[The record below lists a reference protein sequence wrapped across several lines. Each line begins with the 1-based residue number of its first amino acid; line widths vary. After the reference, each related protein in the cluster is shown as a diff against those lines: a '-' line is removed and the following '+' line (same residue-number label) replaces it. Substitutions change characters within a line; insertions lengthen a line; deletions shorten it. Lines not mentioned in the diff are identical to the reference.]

1 MRRAIIMPT
10 LIAHGGAGGRPPSSD
25 RGARRRGILA
35 AVQRGAEILRGGG
48 SALDA
53 VVATVVALEN
63 DPLFNAG
70 YGSVLTIA
78 GRVEMDAAVM
88 TAKRPRLHNLDDLN
102 VRNDRTDAI
111 GENVDCAR
119 AAITSAARRRA
130 PTVEV
135 RAGGVVLVG
144 RVRNPIELA
153 RVVMERTPHL
163 LMGGAGAE
171 RLARQSGL
179 RMCRPTDLISQ
190 RARERWFASRGE
202 PPGELRHAVDSAA
215 DSHGTVGAVALDSH
229 GDIAAATSTG
239 GVPGKLPGR
248 IGDSAIV
255 GAGLF
260 ANASGGASATGEGE
274 GIMRVALCREAVMA
288 LARSR
293 AQAAA
298 ERAIAMLADATA
310 AQAGV
315 IVVDSAGGL
324 GYAHNAE
331 VMEMALFHP
340 IEGFR
345 HRVLEPL
352 ALRAVP
358 TGKPRK

>member
-1 MRRAIIMPT
+1 MRRTIIMPT
-10 LIAHGGAGGRPPSSD
+10 LIAHGGAGGRPPASD
-25 RGARRRGILA
+25 RSTRRRGILE
-35 AVQRGAEILRGGG
+35 AVHRGAEILRGGG

-88 TAKRPRLHNLDDLN
+88 TATRPHRRDAHDA
-102 VRNDRTDAI
+102 TDAI
-111 GENVDCAR
+111 DVTVEGAR
-119 AAITSAARRRA
+119 ATTSSAARRRA
-130 PTVEV
+130 VAVEA

-153 RVVMERTPHL
+153 RAVMERTPHL
-163 LMGGAGAE
+163 LVGGAGAE
-171 RLARQSGL
+171 RLARQFGL
-179 RMCRPTDLISQ
+179 RMCRPNDLISQ
-190 RARERWFASRGE
+190 RARERWFATRGE
-202 PPGELRHAVDSAA
+202 APGQLPHAAAGPPDA
-215 DSHGTVGAVALDSH
+215 HGTVGAVALDSH

-239 GVPGKLPGR
+239 GIYGKLPGR

-260 ANASGGASATGEGE
+260 ANARGGASATGEGE
-274 GIMRVALCREAVMA
+274 AIMRVALCREAVLA
-288 LARSR
+288 LGRNR

-298 ERAIAMLADATA
+298 ERAIAMVADATV

-315 IVVDSAGGL
+315 IVLDAAGGV

-331 VMEMALFHP
+331 VMEIALFHP
-340 IEGFR
+340 NGFR
-345 HRVLEPL
+345 HCVLEPL
-352 ALRAVP
+352 AQRAAP
-358 TGKPRK
+358 TGRSRK

>member
-1 MRRAIIMPT
+1 MRRAITMPT
-10 LIAHGGAGGRPPSSD
+10 LIAHGGAGGRPAASD
-25 RGARRRGILA
+25 RGARRNGILA
-35 AVQRGAEILRGGG
+35 AVQLGAEILRGGG

-53 VVATVVALEN
+53 VVAAVVALEN

-88 TAKRPRLHNLDDLN
+88 TATRARADD
-102 VRNDRTDAI
+102 RGAAI
-111 GENVDCAR
+111 GANVDGAR
-119 AAITSAARRRA
+119 AALTSAERGRA
-130 PTVEV
+130 GAVEV
-135 RAGGVVLVG
+135 RSGGVVLVS

-179 RMCRPTDLISQ
+179 RMCQPADLVSQ
-190 RARERWFASRGE
+190 RARERWLASRGE
-202 PPGELRHAVDSAA
+202 PTGHLPHTGDSAPV
-215 DSHGTVGAVALDSH
+215 SHGTVGAVAIDSH
-229 GDIAAATSTG
+229 GDLAAATSTG
-239 GVPGKLPGR
+239 GVSGKLPGR

-260 ANASGGASATGEGE
+260 AAASGGASATGEGE
-274 GIMRVALCREAVMA
+274 AIMRVALCREAVVA
-288 LARSR
+288 LGRNR

-298 ERAIAMLADATA
+298 ERAIAMVADATA
-310 AQAGV
+310 GQAGV
-315 IVVDSAGGL
+315 IVVDSAGGF
-324 GYAHNAE
+324 GCAHNAE
-331 VMEMALFHP
+331 VMEIALFHP
-340 IEGFR
+340 PEGLR

-358 TGKPRK
+358 TRKPRK

>member
-10 LIAHGGAGGRPPSSD
+10 LIAHGGAGGRPPVSD

-35 AVQRGAEILRGGG
+35 AVRCGAEILRGGG

-53 VVATVVALEN
+53 IVATVVALEN

-70 YGSVLTIA
+70 YGSVLTTA

-88 TAKRPRLHNLDDLN
+88 TATRAGP
-102 VRNDRTDAI
+102 NDRPCAI
-111 GENVDCAR
+111 GENTDEAR
-119 AAITSAARRRA
+119 AAITSTVRRRA
-130 PTVEV
+130 AAVDV
-135 RAGGVVLVG
+135 SAGGVVLVG

-171 RLARQSGL
+171 ALARQAGL
-179 RMCRPTDLISQ
+179 RMCRRADLISQ
-190 RARERWFASRGE
+190 RARDRWLASRGE
-202 PPGELRHAVDSAA
+202 PPGTLPHPVDSTPDA
-215 DSHGTVGAVALDSH
+215 HGTVGAVALDSH
-229 GDIAAATSTG
+229 GAIAAATSTG
-239 GVPGKLPGR
+239 GVSGKLPGR

-274 GIMRVALCREAVMA
+274 AIMRVALCREAVMA
-288 LARSR
+288 LARNR

-298 ERAIAMLADATA
+298 ERAIAMVAEATT

-315 IVVDSAGGL
+315 IVVDSTGGL

-340 IEGFR
+340 IDGFR

-352 ALRAVP
+352 ALSAGP
-358 TGKPRK
+358 ATKPRK

>member
-1 MRRAIIMPT
+1 MRRTIIMPT
-10 LIAHGGAGGRPPSSD
+10 LIAHGGAGGRPSASD
-25 RGARRRGILA
+25 RAPRRVGILA

-63 DPLFNAG
+63 NPLFNAG

-88 TAKRPRLHNLDDLN
+88 TATRPHERP
-102 VRNDRTDAI
+102 NDRYNADGTRSTI
-111 GENVDCAR
+111 
-119 AAITSAARRRA
+119 SSSARRRA
-130 PTVEV
+130 AAVDV
-135 RAGGVVLVG
+135 RAGGVVLVS

-153 RVVMERTPHL
+153 RAVMERTPHL

-171 RLARQSGL
+171 ALARQSGL
-179 RMCRPTDLISQ
+179 RMCRPADLISQ
-190 RARERWFASRGE
+190 RARERWLVSRGE
-202 PPGELRHAVDSAA
+202 PSGPLPLAADSAGH
-215 DSHGTVGAVALDSH
+215 SHGTVGAVALDSH

-239 GVPGKLPGR
+239 GVSGKLPGR

-260 ANASGGASATGEGE
+260 ADAGGGASATGEGE
-274 GIMRVALCREAVMA
+274 AIMRIALCREAVTA
-288 LARSR
+288 LTRNR

-298 ERAIAMLADATA
+298 ERAIAMLAEATD
-310 AQAGV
+310 AQAGL
-315 IVVDSAGGL
+315 ILVDSTGGL

-331 VMEMALFHP
+331 VMETALFQP

-345 HRVLEPL
+345 HQVLEPL
-352 ALRAVP
+352 ALRTTP
-358 TGKPRK
+358 TPKPRK

>member
-1 MRRAIIMPT
+1 MRRAISMPT
-10 LIAHGGAGGRPPSSD
+10 IIAHGGAGGRPPASD
-25 RGARRRGILA
+25 RGARQRGILA
-35 AVQRGAEILRGGG
+35 AVRRGAEILRGGG

-53 VVATVVALEN
+53 VVATIVELEN

-70 YGSVLTIA
+70 YGSVLTTA

-88 TAKRPRLHNLDDLN
+88 TATRARP
-102 VRNDRTDAI
+102 NDPAGAI
-111 GENVDCAR
+111 GGHTGGAR
-119 AAITSAARRRA
+119 AAITAARRRTA
-130 PTVEV
+130 AVEV
-135 RAGGVVLVG
+135 CAGGVVLVG

-153 RVVMERTPHL
+153 RAVMERTPHL

-171 RLARQSGL
+171 ALARQAGL
-179 RMCRPTDLISQ
+179 RMCRTADLISP
-190 RARERWFASRGE
+190 RARDRWLASRGE
-202 PPGELRHAVDSAA
+202 PADTLPHAFGSTPDA
-215 DSHGTVGAVALDSH
+215 HGTVGAVALDSY
-229 GDIAAATSTG
+229 GNIAAATSTG
-239 GVPGKLPGR
+239 GVYGKLPGR

-274 GIMRVALCREAVMA
+274 AIMRVALCRETVMA
-288 LARSR
+288 LARNR

-298 ERAIAMLADATA
+298 ERAIAMVAEAST

-315 IVVDSAGGL
+315 IVVDSTGGL

-340 IEGFR
+340 LEGFR

-352 ALRAVP
+352 VLRAP
-358 TGKPRK
+358 SASKLRR

>member
-1 MRRAIIMPT
+1 MRHTIIMPT

-25 RGARRRGILA
+25 RSARRRAILG
-35 AVQRGAEILRGGG
+35 AVHRGAEILRGGG

-88 TAKRPRLHNLDDLN
+88 TATRPHCHDARDQ
-102 VRNDRTDAI
+102 TDAI
-111 GENVDCAR
+111 DVTVDGAR

-130 PTVEV
+130 SAVEV

-153 RVVMERTPHL
+153 RAVMERTPHL
-163 LMGGAGAE
+163 LVGGAGAE
-171 RLARQSGL
+171 SLARQFGL
-179 RMCRPTDLISQ
+179 RMCRPSDLVSQ
-190 RARERWFASRGE
+190 RARERWFATRGE
-202 PPGELRHAVDSAA
+202 PPGQLPHAVARAPDA
-215 DSHGTVGAVALDSH
+215 HGTVGAVALDSH

-239 GVPGKLPGR
+239 GVSGKLPGR

-260 ANASGGASATGEGE
+260 ANARGGASATGEGE
-274 GIMRVALCREAVMA
+274 AIMRVALCREAVAA
-288 LARSR
+288 LARNR

-298 ERAIAMLADATA
+298 ERAIAMVADFTS

-331 VMEMALFHP
+331 VMETALFHP

-352 ALRAVP
+352 ALRAAP

>member
-1 MRRAIIMPT
+1 MRREIIMPT
-10 LIAHGGAGGRPPSSD
+10 LIAHGGAGGRPPAFD
-25 RGARRRGILA
+25 RGPRRRGMLA

-48 SALDA
+48 TALDA

-70 YGSVLTIA
+70 YGSVLTTA
-78 GRVEMDAAVM
+78 GHVEMDAAVM
-88 TAKRPRLHNLDDLN
+88 TTTHGRPDDRSN
-102 VRNDRTDAI
+102 QHDRTRAL
-111 GENVDCAR
+111 GGNVDGASV
-119 AAITSAARRRA
+119 AITSADRRRGA
-130 PTVEV
+130 AIEV
-135 RAGGVVLVG
+135 RAGGVVLIR

-153 RVVMERTPHL
+153 RAVMERTPHL
-163 LMGGAGAE
+163 LMAGAGAE
-171 RLARQSGL
+171 ALARQARL
-179 RMCRPTDLISQ
+179 RMCRPTDLVSQ
-190 RARERWFASRGE
+190 RARERWLAARGE
-202 PPGELRHAVDSAA
+202 PPGAHSRAVNSAPDA
-215 DSHGTVGAVALDSH
+215 HGTVGAVALDSH

-260 ANASGGASATGEGE
+260 ADARGGASATGEGE
-274 GIMRVALCREAVMA
+274 AIMRVGLCREAVTA
-288 LARSR
+288 LARNR

-298 ERAIAMLADATA
+298 ERAIAMIAEATG

-340 IEGFR
+340 LDGI
-345 HRVLEPL
+345 HHQVVEPF
-352 ALRAVP
+352 ALRAAP
-358 TGKPRK
+358 AHKPRL

>member
-10 LIAHGGAGGRPPSSD
+10 LIAHGGAGGRPPGPD
-25 RGARRRGILA
+25 RAARRRGILG
-35 AVQRGAEILRGGG
+35 AVEDGAEILRGGG

-53 VVATVVALEN
+53 VIATLVALEN

-70 YGSVLTIA
+70 YGSVLTIE

-88 TAKRPRLHNLDDLN
+88 TASRPRLDPQ
-102 VRNDRTDAI
+102 TDAN
-111 GENVDCAR
+111 GGDAEDAR
-119 AAITSAARRRA
+119 TGTGSTARRRA
-130 PTVEV
+130 SEVEV
-135 RAGGVVLVG
+135 HAGGVVLVG

-153 RVVMERTPHL
+153 RAVMERTPHL

-179 RMCRPTDLISQ
+179 RMCRPADLVSQ
-190 RARERWFASRGE
+190 RARDRWLASRGE
-202 PPGELRHAVDSAA
+202 MPRRPPQAVDSAP
-215 DSHGTVGAVALDSH
+215 DSHDTVGAVALDSH

-239 GVPGKLPGR
+239 GVSGKLPGR

-274 GIMRVALCREAVMA
+274 AIMRLALCREAVMA
-288 LARSR
+288 LARCD

-298 ERAIAMLADATA
+298 ERAIAMVANATT

-315 IVVDSAGGL
+315 IVVDSNGGL

-345 HRVLEPL
+345 HRVLEPF
-352 ALRAVP
+352 A
-358 TGKPRK
+358 PRTASARKSRK